1 VGGEQVCWL
10 ADKQIMQKESVRRL
24 IRKLKQNGVS
34 PLTDKQRVQSL
45 SVVDGRLWRKAVF
58 VPKPHVV
65 MKQGMSNRQ
74 HITDIPISVI
84 AQQLGVRYVLG
95 GSVRALGGQIRLAA
109 QLAES

>member
-1 VGGEQVCWL
+1 
-10 ADKQIMQKESVRRL
+10 
-24 IRKLKQNGVS
+24 
-34 PLTDKQRVQSL
+34 
-45 SVVDGRLWRKAVF
+45 
-58 VPKPHVV
+58 

-84 AQQLGVRYVLG
+84 AQQLGVRYLLG

>member
-45 SVVDGRLWRKAVF
+45 SVVERPLVAQSRRSRLSVSGGGADM
-58 VPKPHVV
+58 PH
-65 MKQGMSNRQ
+65 RQ
-74 HITDIPISVI
+74 
-84 AQQLGVRYVLG
+84 
-95 GSVRALGGQIRLAA
+95 
-109 QLAES
+109 AEVAF

>member
-45 SVVDGRLWRKAVF
+45 SVVER
-58 VPKPHVV
+58 P
-65 MKQGMSNRQ
+65 
-74 HITDIPISVI
+74 
-84 AQQLGVRYVLG
+84 
-95 GSVRALGGQIRLAA
+95 LAA
-109 QLAES
+109 QSGHLPK